1 MIRIGRGLLALAGTA
16 ALAAAPP
23 LRAQEPGPK
32 DAAHPDSATRR
43 VEQVKRERTGAGL
56 RIGGWMVSNLASP
69 SGTTSSSIPDFEAYW
84 QKGLDR
90 HLAIETSAGLW
101 HRQQTSGSGATAETI
116 GTFVVPLLTT
126 IKLYPFTGPEQALE
140 PFVSAGVGFTV
151 GLEKDNTVSG
161 GLLGGGNANSGLN
174 LVAGVGVKG
183 GAGVEYRF
191 SRAFG
196 VSAALTYQWVLFAQ
210 DVGGQGDYKG
220 FGLFGGLTYR
230 FQY

>member
-1 MIRIGRGLLALAGTA
+1 MSTSHRGPFACVC
-16 ALAAAPP
+16 LAAALGAAAPS
-23 LRAQEPGPK
+23 LRAQEPAG
-32 DAAHPDSATRR
+32 AARPDSAARR
-43 VEQVKRERTGAGL
+43 EENVKRERSGAGL
-56 RIGGWMVSNLASP
+56 RVGTWMVSNLANP
-69 SGTTSSSIPDFEAYW
+69 SGTTSSAIPAFEAYW

-101 HRQQTSGSGATAETI
+101 HRQQSSGSGPTAETV
-116 GTFVVPLLTT
+116 GSFVVPLLTT

-140 PFVSAGVGFTV
+140 PFISAGVGFAM
-151 GLEKDNTVSG
+151 GLEKQNTVSG

-174 LVAGVGVKG
+174 LIAGVGLKG

-191 SRAFG
+191 SRSFG
-196 VSAALTYQWVLFAQ
+196 VGASLTYQWILFAQ

>member
-1 MIRIGRGLLALAGTA
+1 MARTARGMFALVCLA
-16 ALAAAPP
+16 ALGAAPAR
-23 LRAQEPGPK
+23 LSAQEKGQ
-32 DAAHPDSATRR
+32 AARPDSAARR
-43 VEQVKRERTGAGL
+43 EARVKRERSGAGL
-56 RIGGWMVSNLASP
+56 RVGTWMVSNLVGPA
-69 SGTTSSSIPDFEAYW
+69 GASSSTLPALEAYW

-101 HRQQTSGSGATAETI
+101 HRRQSSGSGPTAETV

-140 PFVSAGVGFTV
+140 PFVSAGVGFAL

-161 GLLGGGNANSGLN
+161 GLLGGGNANTGLD
-174 LVAGVGVKG
+174 LIAGLGLKG

-191 SRAFG
+191 SQAFG
-196 VSAALTYQWVLFAQ
+196 VSASLTWQWALFGQ
-210 DVGGQGDYKG
+210 DVGGQDDYKG
-220 FGLFGGLTYR
+220 FGLLGGLTYR